1 MVHDVEM
8 GFWEQKRRRRRAA
21 LQSRPWQQHSFLVDG
36 ATGAL
41 THVRGTVL
49 SITDAS
55 HRTLRYAHAIDWDV
69 TEEVRG
75 RPRPHKRQ
83 SRIQMQTRVHL
94 TLSHLLLLA
103 DVTEPSKLC
112 GCPVSGSAGSA
123 QGFYQEPL
131 CSKLEATCGYFDFD

>member
-1 MVHDVEM
+1 MVHGVEM

-41 THVRGTVL
+41 THVRGTGV

-69 TEEVRG
+69 TEEVR
-75 RPRPHKRQ
+75 
-83 SRIQMQTRVHL
+83 
-94 TLSHLLLLA
+94 
-103 DVTEPSKLC
+103 D
-112 GCPVSGSAGSA
+112 A
-123 QGFYQEPL
+123 QGHTEDGAAFKCRL
-131 CSKLEATCGYFDFD
+131 VCTLH